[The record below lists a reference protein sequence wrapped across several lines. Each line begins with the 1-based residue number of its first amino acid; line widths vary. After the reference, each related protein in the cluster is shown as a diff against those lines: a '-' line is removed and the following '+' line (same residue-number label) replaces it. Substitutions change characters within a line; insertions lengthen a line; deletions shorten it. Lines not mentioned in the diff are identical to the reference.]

1 MKLFT
6 KSILAVAGI
15 SMATMA
21 FAADPLANTT
31 WQTFDDGKPKGV
43 VKITESN
50 GVLTGKLISTVSEKG
65 KKHVGMTIISDLKA
79 DGGGKYS
86 GGNITDPEKN
96 KTYRMTASLE
106 GNTLNLKG
114 YLGPF
119 SRSQTWKKK

>member
-6 KSILAVAGI
+6 KTVLAVAGI

-31 WQTFDDGKPKGV
+31 WQTFDEGQPKGV

-65 KKHVGMTIISDLKA
+65 KKHVGMTVISGLKA

-86 GGNITDPEKN
+86 GGNITDPEKS
-96 KTYRMTASLE
+96 KTYRLTANLE
-106 GNTLNLKG
+106 GSTLNLKG
-114 YLGPF
+114 HLGPF

>member
-6 KSILAVAGI
+6 KSMLAVVGI

-65 KKHVGMTIISDLKA
+65 KKHVGMTVISGLKA

-86 GGNITDPEKN
+86 GGNITDPEKD
-96 KTYRMTASLE
+96 KTYRLTANLS
-106 GNTLNLKG
+106 GNTLDLKG
-114 YLGPF
+114 HLGPF

>member
-6 KSILAVAGI
+6 KTMLTVAGI

-21 FAADPLANTT
+21 FAADPLANTS
-31 WQTFDDGKPKGV
+31 WQTFDEGKPKGV
-43 VKITESN
+43 VKITETD
-50 GVLTGKLISTVSEKG
+50 GVLTGKLVSTVSEKG

-96 KTYRMTASLE
+96 KTYRMTATLS
-106 GNTLNLKG
+106 GDTLNLKG